1 MYTKANIINQ
11 YQITP
16 TLSFHIAFANAG
28 YLAENDDD
36 YSSYDAGDGSN
47 GYDSTVYQVSKWR
60 INLKLTIIVCLLL
73 I

>member
-1 MYTKANIINQ
+1 MFIKVNRINW

-47 GYDSTVYQVSKWR
+47 GYDSTVYQVIKWSF
-60 INLKLTIIVCLLL
+60 NLDFFVYCLYKTC
-73 I
+73 